1 MAEGTYEYECMRAEL
16 LGIDKPNEEEFEKAR
31 AERLR
36 REQEE
41 LEAAEAVLLE
51 QQEDQMRNVGGRL
64 DELNTILSSTQQKLN
79 RFKQTACGSL
89 SNIFSRGSVDLVDGT
104 PSTSATASRRN
115 TTATGGSIS
124 GHQNDDKED
133 SDINNASEDNG
144 DDVKDQEN
152 ASDIKPIIPTEKI
165 RAAKIDIQK
174 KMTSHLDKL
183 DSLINKADNAEISM
197 SEQTK
202 QMSRMAK

>member
-1 MAEGTYEYECMRAEL
+1 
-16 LGIDKPNEEEFEKAR
+16 
-31 AERLR
+31 
-36 REQEE
+36 
-41 LEAAEAVLLE
+41 
-51 QQEDQMRNVGGRL
+51 MRNVGGRL

-89 SNIFSRGSVDLVDGT
+89 SNIFNRGSVDIPDGT

-124 GHQNDDKED
+124 GHHNVENDGG
-133 SDINNASEDNG
+133 DINNALEG
-144 DDVKDQEN
+144 LDDMKEQEN
-152 ASDIKPIIPTEKI
+152 SSDIKPIIPTEKI
-165 RAAKIDIQK
+165 REAKRDIQK

-183 DSLINKADNAEISM
+183 DSLINKAENAEISM

>member
-1 MAEGTYEYECMRAEL
+1 
-16 LGIDKPNEEEFEKAR
+16 
-31 AERLR
+31 
-36 REQEE
+36 
-41 LEAAEAVLLE
+41 
-51 QQEDQMRNVGGRL
+51 MRNVSGRL

-89 SNIFSRGSVDLVDGT
+89 SNMFSRGSVDFVDGT

-124 GHQNDDKED
+124 GHHNDEKDD
-133 SDINNASEDNG
+133 FDIHGASQDL
-144 DDVKDQEN
+144 DDVKNQEIEFE
-152 ASDIKPIIPTEKI
+152 IKPIIPTEKI
-165 RAAKIDIQK
+165 RAAKMDIQK

>member
-16 LGIDKPNEEEFEKAR
+16 LGIEKPNEEEFEKVR

-41 LEAAEAVLLE
+41 QETAEAALLE

-89 SNIFSRGSVDLVDGT
+89 SNIFNRGSVDLVDGT

-124 GHQNDDKED
+124 GHSDGKNDTDINSTGEDRDGKEQED
-133 SDINNASEDNG
+133 SG
-144 DDVKDQEN
+144 
-152 ASDIKPIIPTEKI
+152 DIKPIIPTERIK
-165 RAAKIDIQK
+165 AKMDLQK
-174 KMTSHLDKL
+174 KMSSHLDKL
-183 DSLINKADNAEISM
+183 DTLINKADNAEISM

-202 QMSRMAK
+202 QMRHMAK

>member
-16 LGIDKPNEEEFEKAR
+16 LGIEKPNEEEFEKAR
-31 AERLR
+31 AERLK

-41 LEAAEAVLLE
+41 LETAEAALLE

-89 SNIFSRGSVDLVDGT
+89 SNIFARGSVDLPDGT

-124 GHQNDDKED
+124 GQHNDEKND
-133 SDINNASEDNG
+133 SDTNSTQDLDN
-144 DDVKDQEN
+144 VRDQEFEGET
-152 ASDIKPIIPTEKI
+152 KPIIPTEKI
-165 RAAKIDIQK
+165 RAAKMDIQK